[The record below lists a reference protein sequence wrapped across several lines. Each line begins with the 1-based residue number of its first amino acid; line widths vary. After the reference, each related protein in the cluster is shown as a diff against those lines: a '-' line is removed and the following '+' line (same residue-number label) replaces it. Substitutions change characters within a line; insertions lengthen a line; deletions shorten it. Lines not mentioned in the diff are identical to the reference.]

1 VADGTDGAFDV
12 DDVIAAEPKQRTCR
26 NRVYFAN
33 VETGRRRILGG
44 QRAGGGEGDEDV
56 GQADDSHF

>member
-1 VADGTDGAFDV
+1 M
-12 DDVIAAEPKQRTCR
+12 Q

-33 VETGRRRILGG
+33 VENGRKRILGG
-44 QRAGGGEGDEDV
+44 QRAGGGEWDEHV